1 MQTGKSFK
9 RITTLLSLTALLA
22 APAAAQGFTLTLQP
36 TGNTTRF
43 IVRETFVNVPTPF
56 DATGTTE
63 KVTGQIVFDAQ
74 GKVVAGSS
82 KITVDLTSLATDNES
97 RDRQFKRQTLE
108 TQDHPNAVLV
118 PTGTEGLASPIPTSG
133 SFTFTLLGNLTIR
146 NVTKPTRWQVTAN
159 ATPNGYTGTAKTTIT
174 FENFELTK
182 PRSARVLSV
191 VDEIKLEYDFSF
203 ARQSSSTP

>member
-1 MQTGKSFK
+1 MHVGRSLA
-9 RITTLLSLTALLA
+9 RIAAALLLA
-22 APAAAQGFTLTLQP
+22 GPLAAQGFTLTLQP

-74 GKVVAGSS
+74 GKIVPASS
-82 KITVDLTSLATDNES
+82 KITVDLTSLATDNEN

-108 TQDHPNAVLV
+108 TQDHPNAVLA
-118 PTGTEGLASPIPTSG
+118 PTGTEGLPAAIPTSG
-133 SFTFTLLGNLTIR
+133 SFSFTLIGNLTIR

-174 FENFELTK
+174 FQDFEMTK

-203 ARQSSSTP
+203 ARQSSTTP